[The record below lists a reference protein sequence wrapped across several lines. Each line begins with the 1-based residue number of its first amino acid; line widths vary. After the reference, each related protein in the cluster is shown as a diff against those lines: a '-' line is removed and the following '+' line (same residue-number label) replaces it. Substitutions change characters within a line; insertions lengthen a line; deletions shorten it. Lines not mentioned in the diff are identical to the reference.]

1 MAGPIYKAWWGK
13 LTAAWY
19 QLSKEEQE
27 SLLAK
32 VSEAREKAGGK
43 LVIFCNS
50 SWASENWQY
59 FGVEEFPDIEAVQK
73 HTELLNELNLMM
85 YVDSSSVLGTEW
97 QPPS

>member
-1 MAGPIYKAWWGK
+1 MAGSIYKAWWGK

-43 LVIFCNS
+43 LPISRRSRNIQS
-50 SWASENWQY
+50 Y
-59 FGVEEFPDIEAVQK
+59 
-73 HTELLNELNLMM
+73 LM
-85 YVDSSSVLGTEW
+85 S
-97 QPPS
+97 

>member
-1 MAGPIYKAWWGK
+1 MAGSIYKAWGGK
-13 LTAAWY
+13 LTEAWY
-19 QLSKEEQE
+19 QLSTEEQE

-32 VSEAREKAGGK
+32 VNEVREKVGGK
-43 LVIFCNS
+43 LVIICNS
-50 SWASENWQY
+50 SWASEERQY

-97 QPPS
+97 QQPS

>member
-1 MAGPIYKAWWGK
+1 
-13 LTAAWY
+13 
-19 QLSKEEQE
+19 LSKEEQE
-27 SLLAK
+27 SLLTK